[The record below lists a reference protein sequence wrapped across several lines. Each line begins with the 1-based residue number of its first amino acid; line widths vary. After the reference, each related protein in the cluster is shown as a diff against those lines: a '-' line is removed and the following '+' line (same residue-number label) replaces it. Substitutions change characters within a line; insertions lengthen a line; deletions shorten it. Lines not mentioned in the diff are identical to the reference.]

1 MKKNYTEPSI
11 SVRRFSYESIVTV
24 SGNDALQKA
33 AEAVTSGSLSIN
45 NDNSIT
51 VDELVQLRF

>member
-11 SVRRFSYESIVTV
+11 SVRRFSCESIVTV

-33 AEAVTSGSLSIN
+33 AEAVTGGSLSIN
-45 NDNSIT
+45 DNNSIT
-51 VDELVQLRF
+51 VAELVQLRF